1 MYEGKVS
8 KRLGELIDQ
17 YHTRFREDPRDGFS
31 LFETN
36 LDHDALVARLE
47 GALSE
52 GIPYDPRAEEWDPKE
67 RAKIEKDGGLL

>member
-31 LFETN
+31 LFE
-36 LDHDALVARLE
+36 
-47 GALSE
+47 

-67 RAKIEKDGGLL
+67 RAKIEKDGCLL

>member
-8 KRLGELIDQ
+8 KRLGELK
-17 YHTRFREDPRDGFS
+17 
-31 LFETN
+31 TN

-47 GALSE
+47 RALSE

-67 RAKIEKDGGLL
+67 RAKIEKDGCLL